1 MASIQKTSWGQVEWL
16 TEGKNTQ
23 AMSIGIVS
31 IDPKVRQE
39 PHIHYENEQF
49 IYILQGE
56 GLDIVDGASRLIHPG
71 MFYYLPPNITHET
84 VNSGDTPLR
93 HLMVSVS
100 TVFRGAAVPDNQE
113 IGNFSGSFYGAVEAI
128 RNQVLDNA
136 ALPVTIF
143 DDMGNLVL
151 QNRKYPHFCLTRCNP
166 LKGIARCPCF
176 ERRTQPGTVGGNVG
190 KVCPHGLTVFCMPI
204 VYQDTFLG
212 SLFSGHILLGSG
224 GQAEE
229 TGMYDTPIGSM
240 LAIQQWMHNVVRS
253 IISFCTFN
261 ALRRDIAQKDAL
273 LAQSQSQQQLLETDL
288 QTMRNI
294 VTNLKINHHFLFNT
308 LNAIAGQALEGD
320 RITTYQTIV
329 DLAKMFRYSTA
340 SNLQMVPLRSELEYL
355 QTYLHIQKLRYG
367 EELCMEL
374 CCEEE
379 AECCLV
385 PFNFLQPII
394 ENAFTHGFLNY
405 SGEKQ
410 LRILINQQEKS
421 LRIVVE
427 NNGEAMD
434 KTTLQRV
441 RRGMENSSGHGLSLV
456 YAKLKAA
463 YGDRFAISIAS
474 AKASGTRIR
483 LELPR

>member
-1 MASIQKTSWGQVEWL
+1 MDSIQKTSWGQVEWL
-16 TEGKNTQ
+16 TEGKNSQ
-23 AMSIGIVS
+23 AMSIGVVS

-49 IYILQGE
+49 IYILQGD
-56 GLDIVDGASRLIHPG
+56 GLDVVDGVSRLIHPG

-84 VNSGDTPLR
+84 VNTGAIPLR

-100 TVFRGAAVPDNQE
+100 TVFQGAAVPDNQE
-113 IGNFSGSFYGAVEAI
+113 VLHFSGSFYGAIEAI
-128 RNQVLDNA
+128 RSQVLDNA
-136 ALPVTIF
+136 TLPVTIF

-151 QNRKYPHFCLTRCNP
+151 QNRKYPHYCLTHCNP
-166 LKGIARCPCF
+166 LKDTARCPCF
-176 ERRTQPGTVGGNVG
+176 ERRLQPGTVGGNVG
-190 KVCPHGLTVFCMPI
+190 RVCPHGLTVFCMPI

-212 SLFSGHILLGSG
+212 SLFSGHILLGNG
-224 GQAEE
+224 INAEG

-240 LAIQQWMHNVVRS
+240 LAIQQWMQNVVRS

-273 LAQSQSQQQLLETDL
+273 LAQSQSQQQMLETDL
-288 QTMRNI
+288 QAMRNM

-340 SNLQMVPLRSELEYL
+340 TNLQMVPLRSELEYL
-355 QTYLHIQKLRYG
+355 RTYLHIQELRYG
-367 EELCMEL
+367 RELTVDFH
-374 CCEEE
+374 CEEG
-379 AECCLV
+379 AETCLV

-394 ENAFTHGFLNY
+394 ENAFTHGFINH
-405 SGEKQ
+405 SGEKRLGIRITKHEQ
-410 LRILINQQEKS
+410 FLRFM
-421 LRIVVE
+421 VE
-427 NNGEAMD
+427 NNGEWID

-441 RRGMENSSGHGLSLV
+441 RRGMETSSGHGLSLV
-456 YAKLKAA
+456 YAKLQAA
-463 YGDRFAISIAS
+463 YGDRFSIHIT
-474 AKASGTRIR
+474 SGKTTGTKIR